1 MDMHY
6 ANKFKTIV
14 DDNVYVIIRI
24 FCNVDLLD
32 PIDESTGEKCDI
44 EHKIFTY
51 GLLDKT
57 FYHIFDCNY
66 DSANVLKI
74 HRESFAPEIISTL
87 VDVENDTIT
96 TLATIAP
103 VIRYSLMIHSE
114 QLKPCNINVT
124 YLYNGKDFIKCN
136 NLGNFTSRAEFANK
150 WYDFIQ
156 ASNAVQTLDNVIY
169 DYDSVSNQDQV
180 ADQIESNDSDKTCII
195 HNSENASETT
205 FLSKIKIDPIKDP
218 KTQKSKQSIIRS
230 DLYRQ
235 PNQIKNGRQSS
246 IKSDKRLIEM
256 QHIKQNI
263 IKEVPIMNQKI
274 KEKPYVIK
282 VITTEKTVNIFVN
295 DTVHL
300 NINKHF
306 IEINNNMAQKLLG
319 LQSANFSN
327 NSNTIYTKK
336 NNKKEYQKIKKNLL
350 RDELGI
356 NCLKILFNDVVSRYN
371 FDVNMFMNKYNE
383 HLVEKLFKN
392 KIIKEQ
398 ILLISLSNLRKR
410 LNIDNLGYKILNC
423 REVEEFMEKEHYEF
437 KVVATSSYDSS
448 YVIIKELLI

>member
-1 MDMHY
+1 MNVHY
-6 ANKFKTIV
+6 DNKFKTVV
-14 DDNVYVIIRI
+14 DDNVYVVIRI

-32 PIDESTGEKCDI
+32 PIDESMGEKCDI

-87 VDVENDTIT
+87 VDIENETIT

-114 QLKPCNINVT
+114 QLRPCNINVT
-124 YLYNGKDFIKCN
+124 YLYNGKDFIKCD
-136 NLGNFTSRAEFANK
+136 NLGNLTNLTNRAEFANK
-150 WYDFIQ
+150 WYDFIR
-156 ASNAVQTLDNVIY
+156 ANNAVHTLDNVIY
-169 DYDSVSNQDQV
+169 DHDSISTLTPPHNTTDTT
-180 ADQIESNDSDKTCII
+180 ESNDSDKTCTIY
-195 HNSENASETT
+195 NGDNAPD
-205 FLSKIKIDPIKDP
+205 KKR
-218 KTQKSKQSIIRS
+218 KQSVIKS

-235 PNQIKNGRQSS
+235 NQINNKQSS

-263 IKEVPIMNQKI
+263 IKEVPVMNQKI

-282 VITTEKTVNIFVN
+282 VITTENTVNVFVN
-295 DTVHL
+295 NDVYL

-306 IEINNNMAQKLLG
+306 IEINNNLAQKLLG
-319 LQSANFSN
+319 LQSTNLSN

-336 NNKKEYQKIKKNLL
+336 NNKKDYKKIKKDLTK
-350 RDELGI
+350 DELGI

-383 HLVEKLFKN
+383 YLVEKLFKN

-398 ILLISLSNLRKR
+398 ILLISLSDLRKR

-423 REVEEFMEKEHYEF
+423 KEAVEFMEKEHYEF